1 MRPHCPARL
10 RRGLGKTAERGSPVG
25 SLPTRGMRLS
35 ALRTTKATGDRS
47 GGESPSP
54 LTTEGRSTVDMG
66 ASTITSG
73 RRGVRLLPGTGLTA
87 VYRHPG
93 DLLRV
98 GLGVALLGLAF
109 LVARRG
115 QLSVFETDVFRL
127 VNDLPALIYVPV
139 WTVMQLGNGIAV
151 LLLAGGAALA
161 RRFRM
166 ARDMLL
172 AAGLASLATTL
183 LKTWVGRERPGGLP
197 VGAVLHEAILGG
209 NGFVSGHSAVAAAL
223 ATAAAPYLS
232 RRLRRVAWALALT
245 VGLARIYVGA
255 HLPLDVLG
263 GLLVGW
269 ISGSLV
275 HYAFGV
281 PRWEPAAAHV
291 ADLLTRFGLPTQQ
304 LRPAAVPARSSHP
317 FLGTGADGRRLFI
330 KVLDPDPFD
339 RDWLYRGARMLVVGD
354 VKDVGALAPLGRQAA
369 DEAVAAMTAR
379 ERGVHVPTVLL
390 ARGTDGRALVVQEH
404 IDARTLESLA
414 PEEITAELL
423 ARVWEQV
430 ALLRAARIAHRDLV
444 ASNVLVDRAG
454 DPWVVD
460 FGNAETGTDED
471 TLDRDVAELM
481 TSLALQTDLRLVV
494 GSAVAGLGRDV
505 VTGALPGLEPLSL
518 SAATR
523 VGLRAAPTLL
533 TDLRRETHRRL
544 GLPDTERPRLQPAG
558 VLVWLA
564 VVSGAVTMFIGL
576 EVIGG
581 TTGVLAE
588 VKFEGWRWLGAALAL
603 AVISRGL
610 RAAAAR
616 AVVDRRLAVG
626 RVYAADLVTDGA
638 ALVHGPAGGRI
649 VGGRYYERTGVLPEP
664 AGRAY
669 ERIQLAMTLGA
680 AVVAAASVV
689 LALADG
695 RLTSWRS
702 PNSLLALVAVGVVA
716 FLLVWLG
723 QALTR
728 RRAPASAARQPLD
741 LRRLGARR
749 VAAGSSWSAA
759 AIALEAAALV
769 AALHGVGGH
778 VPVTVT
784 AAVYT
789 VMRLLW
795 AALPVAGAP
804 GIAEASL
811 TLALIALGEQLAIAC
826 AGVLVFRLFTFWA
839 PAVIGSFLAARFAHR
854 LFL

>member
-1 MRPHCPARL
+1 
-10 RRGLGKTAERGSPVG
+10 
-25 SLPTRGMRLS
+25 
-35 ALRTTKATGDRS
+35 
-47 GGESPSP
+47 
-54 LTTEGRSTVDMG
+54 
-66 ASTITSG
+66 
-73 RRGVRLLPGTGLTA
+73 
-87 VYRHPG
+87 
-93 DLLRV
+93 
-98 GLGVALLGLAF
+98 
-109 LVARRG
+109 
-115 QLSVFETDVFRL
+115 
-127 VNDLPALIYVPV
+127 
-139 WTVMQLGNGIAV
+139 
-151 LLLAGGAALA
+151 
-161 RRFRM
+161 
-166 ARDMLL
+166 
-172 AAGLASLATTL
+172 
-183 LKTWVGRERPGGLP
+183 
-197 VGAVLHEAILGG
+197 
-209 NGFVSGHSAVAAAL
+209 
-223 ATAAAPYLS
+223 
-232 RRLRRVAWALALT
+232 
-245 VGLARIYVGA
+245 
-255 HLPLDVLG
+255 
-263 GLLVGW
+263 
-269 ISGSLV
+269 
-275 HYAFGV
+275 
-281 PRWEPAAAHV
+281 
-291 ADLLTRFGLPTQQ
+291 
-304 LRPAAVPARSSHP
+304 
-317 FLGTGADGRRLFI
+317 
-330 KVLDPDPFD
+330 
-339 RDWLYRGARMLVVGD
+339 
-354 VKDVGALAPLGRQAA
+354 
-369 DEAVAAMTAR
+369 
-379 ERGVHVPTVLL
+379 
-390 ARGTDGRALVVQEH
+390 
-404 IDARTLESLA
+404 
-414 PEEITAELL
+414 
-423 ARVWEQV
+423 
-430 ALLRAARIAHRDLV
+430 
-444 ASNVLVDRAG
+444 
-454 DPWVVD
+454 VVD
-460 FGNAETGTDED
+460 
-471 TLDRDVAELM
+471 
-481 TSLALQTDLRLVV
+481 
-494 GSAVAGLGRDV
+494 SAVAGLGRDV

-523 VGLRAAPTLL
+523 AGLRAAPTLL
-533 TDLRRETHRRL
+533 TDLRRETQRRL

-564 VVSGAVTMFIGL
+564 VVSGAVTMFVGL

-695 RLTSWRS
+695 RLTAWRT

-728 RRAPASAARQPLD
+728 RRAPASAARQPPD

-826 AGVLVFRLFTFWA
+826 AGVLIFRLFTFWA